1 MLLQI
6 YFEVKETNAEAFE
19 DMYEKVYI
27 PAMQVQ
33 EGYIGSRLLRVF
45 PPAEGEDP
53 GTQYNYQMNL
63 VFDTEENRL
72 KWVASDEH
80 QDAFP
85 KVQALAEG
93 FAAEKYDVVGEDEL
107 PYSLEHL

>member
-6 YFEVKETNAEAFE
+6 YFEVNDENAEAFE

-33 EGYIGSRLLRVF
+33 EGYLGSRLLRVF
-45 PPAEGEDP
+45 SPDP
-53 GTQYNYQMNL
+53 GESSIQYNYQMNL

-85 KVQALAEG
+85 KAQALAEG
-93 FAAEKYDVVGEDEL
+93 FAAEKYNVVGVNRL
-107 PYSLEHL
+107 G

>member
-6 YFEVKETNAEAFE
+6 YFEVKEENAQAFE

-33 EGYIGSRLLRVF
+33 KGYLGSRLLRVF
-45 PPAEGEDP
+45 ALGEGEET

-85 KVQALAEG
+85 KAKALAEG
-93 FAAEKYDVVGEDEL
+93 FAGEKYDVVGEDGE
-107 PYSLEHL
+107 